1 MAVGK
6 FSLWQL
12 AGFHCGSWQFF
23 IVAIGRILQ
32 EMLRLIADGDEGG
45 GGDTQLNNLNNTIL
59 QKNLISQTIFPI
71 EIRFS
76 NKI

>member
-1 MAVGK
+1 VAVGRFSLWQLAGFHCDSWQVFIVTVGR

-32 EMLRLIADGDEGG
+32 DIA
-45 GGDTQLNNLNNTIL
+45 
-59 QKNLISQTIFPI
+59 KNLISQTIFPI